1 MLSNSL
7 SDTYKSGPVFIR
19 ILIASLG
26 NNSSPW
32 ISKRMVQNK
41 LEEGR
46 TGLHLQPGLVT
57 SYAQRAQRYTR

>member
-7 SDTYKSGPVFIR
+7 SNTYKSGTVFIR

-32 ISKRMVQNK
+32 ISKRMVKNNK
-41 LEEGR
+41 EEGR
-46 TGLHLQPGLVT
+46 NGLHLQPGLVT
-57 SYAQRAQRYTR
+57 TYAQRA